1 VAYLLAAWLN
11 DAPGD
16 EIEQQIRLR
25 NQGGS
30 SGGWIPMNG
39 STGAIAADCDEA
51 HLAGSEHG
59 SGTGTASSPWP
70 LQTRLELAAHRTAPG
85 VVRGHVRAVA
95 YEWGLAGLAD
105 TAELLVSEIA
115 TNAVLA
121 SQRLTTGTDLAVVPV
136 IRLWVSSDGVCMVIH
151 VWDASDEMPVVTD
164 VAADEENGRGLMLV
178 AALGKDWGAYRKT
191 EGKVVW
197 VIVADP

>member
-1 VAYLLAAWLN
+1 
-11 DAPGD
+11 
-16 EIEQQIRLR
+16 
-25 NQGGS
+25 
-30 SGGWIPMNG
+30 MNG

-105 TAELLVSEIA
+105 TAELLVSEIS
-115 TNAVLA
+115 TNAVQA
-121 SQRLTTGTDLAVVPV
+121 SQRLRTRADLAVVPV
-136 IRLWVSSDGVCMVIH
+136 IRLWVTSDGVSIVIH
-151 VWDASDEMPVVTD
+151 VWDASDEMPVVKD
-164 VAADEENGRGLMLV
+164 VAADDENGRGLMLV

-197 VIVADP
+197 VMITAADP

>member
-1 VAYLLAAWLN
+1 
-11 DAPGD
+11 
-16 EIEQQIRLR
+16 
-25 NQGGS
+25 
-30 SGGWIPMNG
+30 MNG
-39 STGAIAADCDEA
+39 STGAVAPDCNQA
-51 HLAGSEHG
+51 RLTGSEHG
-59 SGTGTASSPWP
+59 SSTGTAPSRW
-70 LQTRLELAAHRTAPG
+70 LLETRLELAAQPTAPG

-105 TAELLVSEIA
+105 TAELLASEIA

-121 SQRLTTGTDLAVVPV
+121 SQRLTTARTDLAVVPV
-136 IRLWVSSDGVCMVIH
+136 IRLRVSSDGVCMVIH
-151 VWDASDEMPVVTD
+151 VWDASDEMPVVKD

>member
-1 VAYLLAAWLN
+1 
-11 DAPGD
+11 
-16 EIEQQIRLR
+16 
-25 NQGGS
+25 
-30 SGGWIPMNG
+30 MNG
-39 STGAIAADCDEA
+39 STGAIAADCNEA

-59 SGTGTASSPWP
+59 FGTGTVSSPWP

-105 TAELLVSEIA
+105 TAELLASEIA

-136 IRLWVSSDGVCMVIH
+136 IQLWVRRMAFSWSFTSGTPAMRCLSSRTLPPTRRT
-151 VWDASDEMPVVTD
+151 A
-164 VAADEENGRGLMLV
+164 VA
-178 AALGKDWGAYRKT
+178 
-191 EGKVVW
+191 
-197 VIVADP
+197 